1 VNWIAFGTLTLLG
14 LVSGYLTYGLYLWY
28 RRQRAQERAEEI
40 RQEANSATEQ
50 TPEDVRAKQEQLED
64 YRDSLEDAI
73 SRLEDKIES
82 QRDRIESVRERFESR
97 QEFADKL
104 QSEVDEL
111 RNRLNNESDELKSL
125 REKRVNLLE
134 EKCGANSEDLLSG
147 LEDEILSQTELV
159 ANKTKSNIIEG
170 MEGRKR
176 KHSKRVINRVINRCD
191 VTTPVEVPSAVLKF
205 PDNDAFQQFRD
216 FYEEHEE
223 RLIEDIDSDV
233 RFDEEQDMAVIETLK
248 PLKKEI
254 AHRTLNNIIQQ
265 KKFEYDLI
273 PEGVERYTRQVESEQ
288 ERAAREAIKDAG
300 LDHVPDELVDLL
312 GVLKFRTSYGQQQ
325 LTHSLEVSHLGGLM
339 ASEIG
344 ADAQLTRRAGLLHD
358 VGKAIDRQ
366 REQGHAVVG
375 AELTEEAGENDV
387 VVNAVGSHHGDME
400 ANYVESILV
409 AAADAISGSR
419 PGVRRENVTDYSE
432 RIEALRELAGDRKG
446 IKKVYAMSAGRE
458 LRIRVDRN
466 VVQDQEMENLAKT
479 IATEI
484 EEELTYSGSIKVN
497 TIRETKITET
507 ARNNDS

>member
-1 VNWIAFGTLTLLG
+1 VYWIVFGTLASLG
-14 LVSGYLTYGLYLWY
+14 LVCGYLTYGIYLLYK
-28 RRQRAQERAEEI
+28 RNRAQAEAEEI
-40 RQEANSATEQ
+40 LREAESSSKK
-50 TPEDVRAKQEQLED
+50 TPEDVRSKQDKLED

-82 QRDRIESVRERFESR
+82 QRDRIESVQERFESR
-97 QEFADKL
+97 QDFADKL

-111 RNRLNNESDELKSL
+111 SERLNVESEKLESL
-125 REKRVNLLE
+125 REKRVNILE
-134 EKCGANSEDLLSG
+134 EKCGVNSEELLSG

-159 ANKTKSNIIEG
+159 ANKTKSNIVEG

-176 KHSKRVINRVINRCD
+176 KHSQRVVNRIINRCD

-205 PDNDAFQQFRD
+205 PDDDAFEQFRD
-216 FYEEHEE
+216 FYEKHEE
-223 RLIEDIDSDV
+223 KLIEDIDSDV
-233 RFDEEQDMAVIETLK
+233 RFDDEQDMAVIETLK

-273 PEGVERYTRQVESEQ
+273 PEGIERYTRQVESEQ
-288 ERAAREAIKDAG
+288 ERAAREAVMNVD
-300 LDHVPDELVDLL
+300 LEHVPDDLLDLL

-339 ASEIG
+339 AEEIG
-344 ADAQLTRRAGLLHD
+344 ADAKLTRRAGLLHD

-432 RIEALRELAGDRKG
+432 RIESLRELAGDRKG
-446 IKKVYAMSAGRE
+446 IKKVSAMSAGRE

-466 VVQDQEMENLAKT
+466 VIQDQEMENLAKT
-479 IATEI
+479 IANEI